1 MTFGF
6 ETCSIIYH
14 RTYKPLGIGA
24 VDAWC
29 GYKLNDRIDNDWSR
43 TFVLVL
49 PRERERERLLYTSIF
64 RLIVCTRI
72 CFELK

>member
-6 ETCSIIYH
+6 ETLSIIYH
-14 RTYKPLGIGA
+14 STHKPLGIGA

-49 PRERERERLLYTSIF
+49 PRERERDYYTLLSLDWSF
-64 RLIVCTRI
+64 VPEFLN
-72 CFELK
+72 

>member
-14 RTYKPLGIGA
+14 RTHKPLEIGA

-29 GYKLNDRIDNDWSR
+29 GYKLNDRIDND
-43 TFVLVL
+43 
-49 PRERERERLLYTSIF
+49 
-64 RLIVCTRI
+64 
-72 CFELK
+72 

>member
-6 ETCSIIYH
+6 ETLSIIYH
-14 RTYKPLGIGA
+14 STHKPLGIGA

-29 GYKLNDRIDNDWSR
+29 GYKLNDRIDNDGSR

-49 PRERERERLLYTSIF
+49 PREREREITIHFYL
-64 RLIVCTRI
+64 
-72 CFELK
+72 

>member
-6 ETCSIIYH
+6 ETLSIIYH
-14 RTYKPLGIGA
+14 STHKPLGIGA

-29 GYKLNDRIDNDWSR
+29 GYKLNDRIDNDGSR

>member
-6 ETCSIIYH
+6 ETLSIIYH
-14 RTYKPLGIGA
+14 STHKPLGIGA

-49 PRERERERLLYTSIF
+49 PRERERDYYTLLSLDWSF
-64 RLIVCTRI
+64 VPEFVLN
-72 CFELK
+72 

>member
-6 ETCSIIYH
+6 ETLSIIYH
-14 RTYKPLGIGA
+14 STHKPLGIGA

-43 TFVLVL
+43 TFVLVCITQ
-49 PRERERERLLYTSIF
+49 RERERDYYTLLSLDWSF
-64 RLIVCTRI
+64 VPEFVLN
-72 CFELK
+72 